1 MSAPA
6 QQRQR
11 RQARA
16 VDMTKKRNAPA
27 PVFVPEDLEPHE
39 KECLL
44 QTAVDENMLSSSRKV
59 DWDMFWKLANCP
71 DKVATVRRRAQRKVN
86 PRA

>member
-1 MSAPA
+1 MSHLVSAPA

-44 QTAVDENMLSSSRKV
+44 QTAVELDESDRFVQKSAES
-59 DWDMFWKLANCP
+59 
-71 DKVATVRRRAQRKVN
+71 TSI
-86 PRA
+86 